1 MTFISCKLENYPL
14 ILSAEIPDSLRL
26 VIEKIQG
33 YSYAELY
40 EEKNIQGISLE
51 DSLITVFDAI
61 EKEKNSLDISY
72 CYFFMAI
79 VMGIA
84 VQPTIKTYLPG
95 ETARFNRETITGN
108 IFQYLFRDWIYSQHN
123 YQPYFNDNYQ
133 PNLNVSFRDYQNYL
147 RQYQALD
154 EAVDVFENM
163 LQVLESIKTREA
175 ILNILDDCFQ
185 GYAIFPGS
193 QGRRELFDWWL
204 LDVVPS
210 VFCGRLPKSIHTLK
224 GVDKMTKH
232 ITKIR
237 NCFWK
242 VVKNNQPQRNIDL
255 EKQNL
260 LLRFLAVDK

>member
-1 MTFISCKLENYPL
+1 MQNYMKKK
-14 ILSAEIPDSLRL
+14 
-26 VIEKIQG
+26 EKD
-33 YSYAELY
+33 
-40 EEKNIQGISLE
+40 IQGINLE
-51 DSLITVFDAI
+51 DSLIAVFDAI

-84 VQPTIKTYLPG
+84 VQPTIKTYLP
-95 ETARFNRETITGN
+95 RETITGN
-108 IFQYLFRDWIYSQHN
+108 IFQYLFQNWIYSQ
-123 YQPYFNDNYQ
+123 DNYQ

-147 RQYQALD
+147 GQYQALD

-163 LQVLESIKTREA
+163 LQALESVKTREA

-210 VFCGRLPKSIHTLK
+210 VFYGRLPKNIHTLK
-224 GVDKMTKH
+224 GIDKMTQH

-242 VVKNNQPQRNIDL
+242 VVGNNQSQGNTDL
-255 EKQNL
+255 EKQDL
-260 LLRFLAVDK
+260 LLRFLAQ

>member
-1 MTFISCKLENYPL
+1 MTFILHEVEKSPL

-26 VIEKIQG
+26 VIQRIQG

-84 VQPTIKTYLPG
+84 VQPTIKSYLP
-95 ETARFNRETITGN
+95 RETITGN
-108 IFQYLFRDWIYSQHN
+108 IFQYLFQNWIY
-123 YQPYFNDNYQ
+123 YQDNYQ
-133 PNLNVSFRDYQNYL
+133 SNLNISFQNYQNTL
-147 RQYQALD
+147 GQYQALD
-154 EAVDVFENM
+154 EAVDVFDNIP
-163 LQVLESIKTREA
+163 QVLESVKREA

-210 VFCGRLPKSIHTLK
+210 VFCGRLPKNIHTLK
-224 GVDKMTKH
+224 GVGKMTQH

-237 NCFWK
+237 DYFFK
-242 VVKNNQPQRNIDL
+242 VVGNNQSQGNTNL
-255 EKQNL
+255 EKQDL
-260 LLRFLAVDK
+260 LLRFLASDK

>member
-1 MTFISCKLENYPL
+1 MTFISCEVEKYSL
-14 ILSAEIPDSLRL
+14 ILSPEIPNSLRL
-26 VIEKIQG
+26 VIERIQG

-40 EEKNIQGISLE
+40 EEKDIQGISLE

-84 VQPTIKTYLPG
+84 VQPTIKTYL
-95 ETARFNRETITGN
+95 RRETITGN
-108 IFQYLFRDWIYSQHN
+108 IFQYLFQNWIYPQ
-123 YQPYFNDNYQ
+123 DNYQ
-133 PNLNVSFRDYQNYL
+133 PNLNVSFRDYQNYWG
-147 RQYQALD
+147 QYQALD

-163 LQVLESIKTREA
+163 LQVLESVKPREA

-210 VFCGRLPKSIHTLK
+210 VFCGRLPKNIHTLK

-232 ITKIR
+232 ISKIR
-237 NCFWK
+237 NYFWK
-242 VVKNNQPQRNIDL
+242 VVENNQSQVNIDL

-260 LLRFLAVDK
+260 LLSFLAR

>member
-1 MTFISCKLENYPL
+1 MTFILHEVEKSPL

-26 VIEKIQG
+26 VIERIQS

-40 EEKNIQGISLE
+40 EEKNIKGISLE

-61 EKEKNSLDISY
+61 EKEKNNLDISY

-84 VQPTIKTYLPG
+84 VQPTIKTYLP
-95 ETARFNRETITGN
+95 RETITGN

-123 YQPYFNDNYQ
+123 YQP
-133 PNLNVSFRDYQNYL
+133 NLNVSFQNYQNTL
-147 RQYQALD
+147 GQYQALD
-154 EAVDVFENM
+154 EAVDVFDNIP
-163 LQVLESIKTREA
+163 QVLESVKREA

-210 VFCGRLPKSIHTLK
+210 VFCGRLPKNIHTLK
-224 GVDKMTKH
+224 GVGKMTQH

-237 NCFWK
+237 DYFFK
-242 VVKNNQPQRNIDL
+242 VVGNNQSQGNTNL
-255 EKQNL
+255 EKQDL
-260 LLRFLAVDK
+260 LLRFLASDK

>member
-1 MTFISCKLENYPL
+1 MTFISCKLEKYPL
-14 ILSAEIPDSLRL
+14 ILSAKIPDSLRL
-26 VIEKIQG
+26 VIERIQS

-72 CYFFMAI
+72 CYFFMSI

-84 VQPTIKTYLPG
+84 VQPTIKSYL
-95 ETARFNRETITGN
+95 RRETITGN

-123 YQPYFNDNYQ
+123 YQP
-133 PNLNVSFRDYQNYL
+133 NLNVSFQNYQNTL
-147 RQYQALD
+147 GQYQALD

-210 VFCGRLPKSIHTLK
+210 VFCGRLPKNIHTLK
-224 GVDKMTKH
+224 GIDKMTQH

-237 NCFWK
+237 DYFFK
-242 VVKNNQPQRNIDL
+242 VVGNNQSQGNTNL
-255 EKQNL
+255 EKQDL
-260 LLRFLAVDK
+260 LLRFLASDK

>member
-1 MTFISCKLENYPL
+1 MTFISCKLEKYPL

-26 VIEKIQG
+26 VIERIQS

-40 EEKNIQGISLE
+40 EEKDIQGISLE

-84 VQPTIKTYLPG
+84 VQPTIKTYLP
-95 ETARFNRETITGN
+95 RETITGN

-123 YQPYFNDNYQ
+123 YQP
-133 PNLNVSFRDYQNYL
+133 NLNVSFQNYQNTL
-147 RQYQALD
+147 GQYQALD
-154 EAVDVFENM
+154 EAVDVFDNIP
-163 LQVLESIKTREA
+163 QVLESVKREA

-210 VFCGRLPKSIHTLK
+210 VFCGRLPKNIHTLK
-224 GVDKMTKH
+224 GVGKMTQH

-237 NCFWK
+237 NYFFK
-242 VVKNNQPQRNIDL
+242 VVGNNQSQGNTNL
-255 EKQNL
+255 EKQDL
-260 LLRFLAVDK
+260 LLRFLASDK

>member
-1 MTFISCKLENYPL
+1 MTFILHEVEKSPL

-26 VIEKIQG
+26 VIERIQS

-40 EEKNIQGISLE
+40 EEKNIKGISLE

-61 EKEKNSLDISY
+61 EKEKNNLDISY

-84 VQPTIKTYLPG
+84 VQPTIKTYLP
-95 ETARFNRETITGN
+95 RETITGN

-123 YQPYFNDNYQ
+123 YQP
-133 PNLNVSFRDYQNYL
+133 NLNVSFQNYQNTL
-147 RQYQALD
+147 GQYQALD

-163 LQVLESIKTREA
+163 LQVLESVKTRAA

-224 GVDKMTKH
+224 GIDKMTKH

-242 VVKNNQPQRNIDL
+242 VVGNNQFQGNTDL

-260 LLRFLAVDK
+260 LLRFLAVDKEVDKEY

>member
-1 MTFISCKLENYPL
+1 MTFILCEVEKSPL

-26 VIEKIQG
+26 VIEIIQS

-84 VQPTIKTYLPG
+84 VQPTIKSYLP
-95 ETARFNRETITGN
+95 RETITGN
-108 IFQYLFRDWIYSQHN
+108 IFQYLFQNWIYPQ
-123 YQPYFNDNYQ
+123 DNYQ

-147 RQYQALD
+147 GQYQAFD

-163 LQVLESIKTREA
+163 LQALESVKTREA

-210 VFCGRLPKSIHTLK
+210 VFCGRLPKNIHTLK
-224 GVDKMTKH
+224 GVDKMTQH
-232 ITKIR
+232 IKKIR
-237 NCFWK
+237 NYFWS
-242 VVKNNQPQRNIDL
+242 VIGNNQSQGNTDL

-260 LLRFLAVDK
+260 LLRFLAQ

>member
-1 MTFISCKLENYPL
+1 MTFISCKLEKYPL

-26 VIEKIQG
+26 VIERIQS

-72 CYFFMAI
+72 CYFFMSI

-84 VQPTIKTYLPG
+84 VQPTIKSYL
-95 ETARFNRETITGN
+95 RRETITGN

-123 YQPYFNDNYQ
+123 YQP
-133 PNLNVSFRDYQNYL
+133 NLNVSFQNYQNTL
-147 RQYQALD
+147 GQYQALD
-154 EAVDVFENM
+154 EAVDVFDNIP
-163 LQVLESIKTREA
+163 QVLESVKREA

-210 VFCGRLPKSIHTLK
+210 VFCGRLPKNIHTLK
-224 GVDKMTKH
+224 GVGKMTQH

-237 NCFWK
+237 DYFFK
-242 VVKNNQPQRNIDL
+242 VVGNNQSQGNTNL
-255 EKQNL
+255 EKQDL
-260 LLRFLAVDK
+260 LLRFLASDK

>member
-1 MTFISCKLENYPL
+1 MTFILHEVEKSPL

-26 VIEKIQG
+26 VIEIIQS

-51 DSLITVFDAI
+51 NSLIKVFDAI
-61 EKEKNSLDISY
+61 EKEKNSLDINY

-123 YQPYFNDNYQ
+123 YQP
-133 PNLNVSFRDYQNYL
+133 NLNVSFQNYQNTL
-147 RQYQALD
+147 GQYQALD
-154 EAVDVFENM
+154 EAVDVFDNIP
-163 LQVLESIKTREA
+163 QVLESVKREA

-210 VFCGRLPKSIHTLK
+210 VFCGRLPKNIHTLK
-224 GVDKMTKH
+224 GVGKMTQH

-237 NCFWK
+237 NYFFK
-242 VVKNNQPQRNIDL
+242 VVGNNQSQGNTNL
-255 EKQNL
+255 EKQDL
-260 LLRFLAVDK
+260 LLRFLASDK

>member
-1 MTFISCKLENYPL
+1 MTFISCKVEKYPL

-26 VIEKIQG
+26 VIERIQS

-51 DSLITVFDAI
+51 DSLITVFDAV

-84 VQPTIKTYLPG
+84 VQPTIKTYLP
-95 ETARFNRETITGN
+95 RETITGN
-108 IFQYLFRDWIYSQHN
+108 IFQYLFQNWIYPQ
-123 YQPYFNDNYQ
+123 DNYQ
-133 PNLNVSFRDYQNYL
+133 PNFNLSFRDYQNYL
-147 RQYQALD
+147 GQYQALD
-154 EAVDVFENM
+154 EAVDVFDNM
-163 LQVLESIKTREA
+163 LQVLESVKTRAA

-204 LDVVPS
+204 LDVIPS
-210 VFCGRLPKSIHTLK
+210 VFCGRLPKNIHTLK
-224 GVDKMTKH
+224 GIDKMTKH

-237 NCFWK
+237 NCIWK
-242 VVKNNQPQRNIDL
+242 VVGNNQSQRNIDL

-260 LLRFLAVDK
+260 LLKFLAGD

>member
-1 MTFISCKLENYPL
+1 MTFILHKVEKSPL

-26 VIEKIQG
+26 VIERIQG

-40 EEKNIQGISLE
+40 EEKDIQGIGLE

-84 VQPTIKTYLPG
+84 VQPTIKTYLP
-95 ETARFNRETITGN
+95 RETITGN
-108 IFQYLFRDWIYSQHN
+108 ILQYLFQNLIYSQ
-123 YQPYFNDNYQ
+123 DNYQ
-133 PNLNVSFRDYQNYL
+133 PNFNISFQDYQKKL
-147 RQYQALD
+147 GQYQALD

-163 LQVLESIKTREA
+163 LQVLESVKTREA

-210 VFCGRLPKSIHTLK
+210 VFCGRLPKNIHTLK
-224 GVDKMTKH
+224 GIDKMTQH
-232 ITKIR
+232 IKKIR
-237 NCFWK
+237 NCFWN
-242 VVKNNQPQRNIDL
+242 VIGNNQSQRNTDL

-260 LLRFLAVDK
+260 LLRFLAQ

>member
-1 MTFISCKLENYPL
+1 MTFILHEVEKSPL

-26 VIEKIQG
+26 VIERIQS

-40 EEKNIQGISLE
+40 EEKNIKGISLE

-61 EKEKNSLDISY
+61 EKEKNSSDISY
-72 CYFFMAI
+72 CYFFMSI

-84 VQPTIKTYLPG
+84 VQPTIKSYL
-95 ETARFNRETITGN
+95 RRETITGN

-123 YQPYFNDNYQ
+123 YQSNLNISFQNYQ
-133 PNLNVSFRDYQNYL
+133 NTLG
-147 RQYQALD
+147 QYQALD
-154 EAVDVFENM
+154 EAVDVFDNIP
-163 LQVLESIKTREA
+163 QVLESVKREA

-210 VFCGRLPKSIHTLK
+210 VFCGRLPKNIHTLK
-224 GVDKMTKH
+224 GVGKMTQH

-237 NCFWK
+237 DYFFK
-242 VVKNNQPQRNIDL
+242 VVGNNQSQGNTNL
-255 EKQNL
+255 EKQDL
-260 LLRFLAVDK
+260 LLRFLASDK

>member
-1 MTFISCKLENYPL
+1 MTFILHEVEKSPL
-14 ILSAEIPDSLRL
+14 ILSAKIPDSLRL
-26 VIEKIQG
+26 VIERIQS

-72 CYFFMAI
+72 CYFFMSI

-84 VQPTIKTYLPG
+84 VQPTIKSYL
-95 ETARFNRETITGN
+95 RRETITGN

-123 YQPYFNDNYQ
+123 YQPNF
-133 PNLNVSFRDYQNYL
+133 NVSFQDYQNYL
-147 RQYQALD
+147 GQYQALD
-154 EAVDVFENM
+154 EAVDVFDNIP
-163 LQVLESIKTREA
+163 QVLESVKREA

-210 VFCGRLPKSIHTLK
+210 VFCGRLPKNIHTLK
-224 GVDKMTKH
+224 GVGKMTKH

-237 NCFWK
+237 NYFFK
-242 VVKNNQPQRNIDL
+242 VVGNNQSQGNTNL
-255 EKQNL
+255 EKQDL
-260 LLRFLAVDK
+260 LLKFLASDK

>member
-1 MTFISCKLENYPL
+1 MTFISCKLEKYPL

-26 VIEKIQG
+26 VIERIQS

-72 CYFFMAI
+72 CYFFMSI

-84 VQPTIKTYLPG
+84 VQPTIKSYL
-95 ETARFNRETITGN
+95 RRETITGN

-123 YQPYFNDNYQ
+123 YP
-133 PNLNVSFRDYQNYL
+133 PNFNVSFRNYQNYL
-147 RQYQALD
+147 GQYQALD
-154 EAVDVFENM
+154 EAVDVFDNIP
-163 LQVLESIKTREA
+163 QVLESVKREA

-210 VFCGRLPKSIHTLK
+210 VFCGRLPKNIHTLK
-224 GVDKMTKH
+224 GVGKMTQH

-237 NCFWK
+237 DYFFK
-242 VVKNNQPQRNIDL
+242 VVGNNQSQGNTNL
-255 EKQNL
+255 EKQDL
-260 LLRFLAVDK
+260 LLRFLASDK

>member
-1 MTFISCKLENYPL
+1 MTLILHEVEKSPL

-26 VIEKIQG
+26 VIEKMQG

-40 EEKNIQGISLE
+40 EEKDIQGISLE

-84 VQPTIKTYLPG
+84 VQPTIKTYLP
-95 ETARFNRETITGN
+95 RETITGN
-108 IFQYLFRDWIYSQHN
+108 IFQYLFQNWIY
-123 YQPYFNDNYQ
+123 YQDNYQ
-133 PNLNVSFRDYQNYL
+133 PNLNVSFQNYQNTL
-147 RQYQALD
+147 GQYQALD
-154 EAVDVFENM
+154 EAVDVFDNIP
-163 LQVLESIKTREA
+163 QVLESVKREA

-224 GVDKMTKH
+224 GIDKMTKH
-232 ITKIR
+232 ITRIR
-237 NCFWK
+237 NCFFK
-242 VVKNNQPQRNIDL
+242 VVGNNQSQGNTDL

>member
-1 MTFISCKLENYPL
+1 MTFISCKLEKYPL

-26 VIEKIQG
+26 VIERIQS

-40 EEKNIQGISLE
+40 EEKNIKGISLE

-84 VQPTIKTYLPG
+84 VQPTIKTYLP
-95 ETARFNRETITGN
+95 RETITGN
-108 IFQYLFRDWIYSQHN
+108 IFQYLFQNWIY
-123 YQPYFNDNYQ
+123 YQDNYQ
-133 PNLNVSFRDYQNYL
+133 SNLNISFQNYQNTL
-147 RQYQALD
+147 GQYQALD
-154 EAVDVFENM
+154 EAVDVFDNIP
-163 LQVLESIKTREA
+163 QVLESVKREA

-193 QGRRELFDWWL
+193 QGRRELFNWWL

-210 VFCGRLPKSIHTLK
+210 VFCGRLPKNIHTLK
-224 GVDKMTKH
+224 GVGKMNQH

-237 NCFWK
+237 DYFFK
-242 VVKNNQPQRNIDL
+242 VVGNNQSQGNTNL
-255 EKQNL
+255 EKQDL
-260 LLRFLAVDK
+260 LLRFLASDK

>member
-1 MTFISCKLENYPL
+1 MTFILCEVEKSPL

-26 VIEKIQG
+26 VIEIIQS

-61 EKEKNSLDISY
+61 EKERNSLDISY

-84 VQPTIKTYLPG
+84 VQPTIKSYLP
-95 ETARFNRETITGN
+95 RETITGN
-108 IFQYLFRDWIYSQHN
+108 TFQYLFQNWIYPQ
-123 YQPYFNDNYQ
+123 DNYQ

-147 RQYQALD
+147 GQYQAFD

-163 LQVLESIKTREA
+163 LQALESVKTREA

-210 VFCGRLPKSIHTLK
+210 VFCGRLPKNIHTLK
-224 GVDKMTKH
+224 GVDKMTQH
-232 ITKIR
+232 IKKIR
-237 NCFWK
+237 NCFWS
-242 VVKNNQPQRNIDL
+242 VIGNNQSQGNTDL

-260 LLRFLAVDK
+260 LLRFLAQ

>member
-1 MTFISCKLENYPL
+1 MTFISCKLEKYPL

-26 VIEKIQG
+26 VIERIQS

-72 CYFFMAI
+72 CYFFMSI

-84 VQPTIKTYLPG
+84 VQPTIKSYL
-95 ETARFNRETITGN
+95 RRETITGN

-123 YQPYFNDNYQ
+123 NQ
-133 PNLNVSFRDYQNYL
+133 PNLNVSFQNYQNTL
-147 RQYQALD
+147 GQYQALD

-210 VFCGRLPKSIHTLK
+210 VFCGRLPKNIHTLK
-224 GVDKMTKH
+224 GVGKMTQH

-237 NCFWK
+237 DYFFK
-242 VVKNNQPQRNIDL
+242 VVGNNQSQGNTNL
-255 EKQNL
+255 EKQDL
-260 LLRFLAVDK
+260 LLKFLASDK

>member
-1 MTFISCKLENYPL
+1 MTFISCKLEKYPL

-26 VIEKIQG
+26 VIERIQS

-72 CYFFMAI
+72 CYFFMSI

-84 VQPTIKTYLPG
+84 VQPTIKSYL
-95 ETARFNRETITGN
+95 RRETITGN
-108 IFQYLFRDWIYSQHN
+108 IFQYLFQNWIY
-123 YQPYFNDNYQ
+123 YQDNYQ
-133 PNLNVSFRDYQNYL
+133 SNLNISFQNYQNYL
-147 RQYQALD
+147 GQYQALD
-154 EAVDVFENM
+154 EAVDVFDNIP
-163 LQVLESIKTREA
+163 QVLESVKREA

-210 VFCGRLPKSIHTLK
+210 VFCGRLPKNIHTLK
-224 GVDKMTKH
+224 GVGKMTQH

-237 NCFWK
+237 DYFFK
-242 VVKNNQPQRNIDL
+242 VVGNNQSQGNTNL
-255 EKQNL
+255 EKQDL
-260 LLRFLAVDK
+260 LLRFLASDK

>member
-1 MTFISCKLENYPL
+1 MTFISCKVEKYPL
-14 ILSAEIPDSLRL
+14 ILSAEIPDFLRL

-84 VQPTIKTYLPG
+84 VQPTIKTYLP
-95 ETARFNRETITGN
+95 RETITGN
-108 IFQYLFRDWIYSQHN
+108 IFQYLFQNWIYPQ
-123 YQPYFNDNYQ
+123 DNYQ
-133 PNLNVSFRDYQNYL
+133 PNLNLSFRDYQNYL
-147 RQYQALD
+147 GQYQALD
-154 EAVDVFENM
+154 EAVDVFDNM
-163 LQVLESIKTREA
+163 LQVLESVKTRAA
-175 ILNILDDCFQ
+175 ILNILDDCCQ

-204 LDVVPS
+204 LDVIPS
-210 VFCGRLPKSIHTLK
+210 VFCGRLPKNIHTLK
-224 GVDKMTKH
+224 GVGKMTQH

-237 NCFWK
+237 DYFFK
-242 VVKNNQPQRNIDL
+242 VVGNNQSQGNTNL
-255 EKQNL
+255 EKQDL

>member
-1 MTFISCKLENYPL
+1 MTFILHEVEKSPL
-14 ILSAEIPDSLRL
+14 ILSAKIPDSLRL
-26 VIEKIQG
+26 VIERIHG

-51 DSLITVFDAI
+51 NSLITVFNAI
-61 EKEKNSLDISY
+61 EKEKNNLDISY

-84 VQPTIKTYLPG
+84 VQPTIKTYLP
-95 ETARFNRETITGN
+95 RETITGN
-108 IFQYLFRDWIYSQHN
+108 IFQYLFQNWIYPQ
-123 YQPYFNDNYQ
+123 DNYQ
-133 PNLNVSFRDYQNYL
+133 PNFNLSFRDYQNYL
-147 RQYQALD
+147 GQYQALD
-154 EAVDVFENM
+154 EAVDVFDNM
-163 LQVLESIKTREA
+163 LQVLESVKTRAA

-204 LDVVPS
+204 LDVIPS
-210 VFCGRLPKSIHTLK
+210 VFCGRLPKNIHTLK
-224 GVDKMTKH
+224 GIDKMTKH

-237 NCFWK
+237 NCIWK
-242 VVKNNQPQRNIDL
+242 VVGNNQSQRNIDL

-260 LLRFLAVDK
+260 LLKFLAGD

>member
-1 MTFISCKLENYPL
+1 MTFILHEVEKSPL
-14 ILSAEIPDSLRL
+14 ILSAKIPDSLRL
-26 VIEKIQG
+26 VIERIHG
-33 YSYAELY
+33 CSYAELY

-51 DSLITVFDAI
+51 NSLITVFDAI

-72 CYFFMAI
+72 CYFFMSI

-84 VQPTIKTYLPG
+84 VQPTIKSYL
-95 ETARFNRETITGN
+95 RRETITGN

-123 YQPYFNDNYQ
+123 YQP
-133 PNLNVSFRDYQNYL
+133 NLNVSFQDYQNYL
-147 RQYQALD
+147 GQYQALD
-154 EAVDVFENM
+154 EAVDVFDNIP
-163 LQVLESIKTREA
+163 QVLESVKREA

-210 VFCGRLPKSIHTLK
+210 VFCGRLPKNIHTLK
-224 GVDKMTKH
+224 GVGKMTQH

-237 NCFWK
+237 DYFFK
-242 VVKNNQPQRNIDL
+242 VVGNNQSQGNTNL
-255 EKQNL
+255 EKQDL
-260 LLRFLAVDK
+260 LLRFLASDK

>member
-1 MTFISCKLENYPL
+1 MTFILHKVEKSPL
-14 ILSAEIPDSLRL
+14 ILASEIPDSLRL
-26 VIEKIQG
+26 VIERIQG
-33 YSYAELY
+33 YSYAEFY
-40 EEKNIQGISLE
+40 EEKDIQRISLE
-51 DSLITVFDAI
+51 DCLIRVFDAI

-84 VQPTIKTYLPG
+84 VQPTIKTYLP
-95 ETARFNRETITGN
+95 RETITGN

-123 YQPYFNDNYQ
+123 YQPNF
-133 PNLNVSFRDYQNYL
+133 NVSFRDYQNYL
-147 RQYQALD
+147 GQYQALD

-163 LQVLESIKTREA
+163 LQALESVKTREA

-210 VFCGRLPKSIHTLK
+210 VFCGRLPKNIHTLK
-224 GVDKMTKH
+224 GVGKMTQH

-237 NCFWK
+237 NYFFK
-242 VVKNNQPQRNIDL
+242 VVGNNQSQGNTDL
-255 EKQNL
+255 EKQDS
-260 LLRFLAVDK
+260 LLRFLAK

>member
-1 MTFISCKLENYPL
+1 MTFILHEVEKSPL
-14 ILSAEIPDSLRL
+14 ILASEIPDSLRL
-26 VIEKIQG
+26 VIERIQG

-40 EEKNIQGISLE
+40 EEKDIQGISLE
-51 DSLITVFDAI
+51 KSLNTVFDAI
-61 EKEKNSLDISY
+61 EKEKEKNSLDISY

-84 VQPTIKTYLPG
+84 VQPTIKTYLP
-95 ETARFNRETITGN
+95 RETITGK
-108 IFQYLFRDWIYSQHN
+108 IFQYIFQDWIYPQNN
-123 YQPYFNDNYQ
+123 YQQ
-133 PNLNVSFRDYQNYL
+133 NLNVSFRDYQNYL
-147 RQYQALD
+147 GQYQALD
-154 EAVDVFENM
+154 EAIDVFENM
-163 LQVLESIKTREA
+163 LQALESVKTREA

-210 VFCGRLPKSIHTLK
+210 VFCGRLPKNIHTLK
-224 GVDKMTKH
+224 GIDKVTKH

-237 NCFWK
+237 NYFWK
-242 VVKNNQPQRNIDL
+242 VVENNQSQGHIDL

-260 LLRFLAVDK
+260 LLSFLAR

>member
-1 MTFISCKLENYPL
+1 MTFISCKLEKYPL

-26 VIEKIQG
+26 VIERIQS

-40 EEKNIQGISLE
+40 EEKNIKGISLE

-72 CYFFMAI
+72 CYFFMSI

-84 VQPTIKTYLPG
+84 VQPTIKSYL
-95 ETARFNRETITGN
+95 RRETITGN

-123 YQPYFNDNYQ
+123 YQP
-133 PNLNVSFRDYQNYL
+133 NLNVSFQNYQNTL
-147 RQYQALD
+147 GQYQALD

-210 VFCGRLPKSIHTLK
+210 VFCGRLPKNIHTLK
-224 GVDKMTKH
+224 GVGKMTQH

-237 NCFWK
+237 DYFFK
-242 VVKNNQPQRNIDL
+242 VVGNNQSQGNTNL
-255 EKQNL
+255 EKQDL
-260 LLRFLAVDK
+260 LLRFLASDK

>member
-1 MTFISCKLENYPL
+1 MTFILCEVEKSPL

-26 VIEKIQG
+26 VIQRIQG

-40 EEKNIQGISLE
+40 EEKDIQGISLE

-61 EKEKNSLDISY
+61 EKERNSLDISY

-84 VQPTIKTYLPG
+84 VQPTIKSYLP
-95 ETARFNRETITGN
+95 RETITGN
-108 IFQYLFRDWIYSQHN
+108 TFQYLFQNWIYPQ
-123 YQPYFNDNYQ
+123 DNYQ

-147 RQYQALD
+147 GQYQAFD

-163 LQVLESIKTREA
+163 LQALESVKTREA

-193 QGRRELFDWWL
+193 QGRRDLFDWWL

-210 VFCGRLPKSIHTLK
+210 VFCGRLPKNIHTLK
-224 GVDKMTKH
+224 GVDKMTQH
-232 ITKIR
+232 IKKIR
-237 NCFWK
+237 NCFWS
-242 VVKNNQPQRNIDL
+242 VIGNNQSQGNTDL

-260 LLRFLAVDK
+260 LLRFLAQ

>member
-1 MTFISCKLENYPL
+1 MTFILHEVEKSPL

-26 VIEKIQG
+26 VIQRIQG

-61 EKEKNSLDISY
+61 EKEKNNLDISY

-84 VQPTIKTYLPG
+84 VQPTIKSYLP
-95 ETARFNRETITGN
+95 REKITKITGN
-108 IFQYLFRDWIYSQHN
+108 IFEYLFRDWIYSQH
-123 YQPYFNDNYQ
+123 NYQ

-147 RQYQALD
+147 GQYQALD
-154 EAVDVFENM
+154 EALDVFVNM
-163 LQVLESIKTREA
+163 LQALKSVRREA

-210 VFCGRLPKSIHTLK
+210 VFCGRLPKNIHTLK
-224 GVDKMTKH
+224 GIDKMTKH
-232 ITKIR
+232 ITRIR
-237 NCFWK
+237 NCFFK
-242 VVKNNQPQRNIDL
+242 VVGNNQSQGNTDL